1 MEPAKH
7 SCDALAKKDPPAQPG
22 TPELKPEAAPDMEA
36 DTDATIAAFGGD
48 PREAVK
54 ALLTDNAALQS
65 ELDFASLAMS
75 YGFTRGWSA
84 RLREGSQG
92 IRAAH
97 SPELREKKTR

>member
-1 MEPAKH
+1 
-7 SCDALAKKDPPAQPG
+7 
-22 TPELKPEAAPDMEA
+22 MEA

-54 ALLTDNAALQS
+54 ALLANNADLQR

-84 RLREGSQG
+84 RLREGTLVL
-92 IRAAH
+92 H
-97 SPELREKKTR
+97 SYYGPDCRIGPSG